1 MPETTPIFLRK
12 GLKRLRNR
20 HMRNG
25 RKRVRV
31 VTMGCSKNRVD
42 SEHLLMQ
49 LAAAGYEVSPEE
61 EELETADV
69 DVLIINT
76 CGFILDAKEESV
88 QAILEAVDARK
99 RGVVNEVYVMG
110 CLSQRYRNELPLEIP
125 EVDGWFGAFSIGP
138 LLSRLSVE
146 PDPRLETRRLLTTP
160 GHYAYLKISE
170 GCDRQCSY
178 CAIPG
183 IRGPHVSVPEEKL
196 LDEAKSLADNGVK
209 ELIVIA
215 QDTTCYGLD
224 LYGGR
229 RLGRLLTGLTGVDGI
244 EWIRLLYAYPT
255 GFPQDVL
262 EIMASSPKM
271 CRYLDIPLQHSADN
285 VLKAMRRAIDGEGT
299 RRFVE
304 NVRRTVPGI
313 ALRTTMMVGHPGE
326 GQEEFDDLLSFVRE
340 YRFERLGAFA
350 YSEEEGTWGAQN
362 LKDSVPED
370 VKQERL
376 DELMELQASVS
387 LRYNESRIGT
397 VESVLVDSCQPESM
411 TFTGRTS
418 KESPEVDGE
427 VNVVCRGGMPA
438 PGSFVKVLI
447 TGADE
452 YDLTGELIEY

>member
-1 MPETTPIFLRK
+1 MSS
-12 GLKRLRNR
+12 
-20 HMRNG
+20 G
-25 RKRVRV
+25 RQRVRV

-49 LAAAGYEVSPEE
+49 LSAAGYDISPEE
-61 EELETADV
+61 EELENAGV
-69 DVLIINT
+69 DILIINT

-88 QAILEAVDARK
+88 QAVLEAVDAK
-99 RGVVNEVYVMG
+99 KNGVISRLYVMG
-110 CLSQRYRNELPLEIP
+110 CLSQRYRDELPAEIP
-125 EVDGWFGAFSIGP
+125 EVDGWYGAYSIDP
-138 LLSRLSVE
+138 LLKDLAVKKE
-146 PDPRLETRRLLTTP
+146 PALETRRWLTTP

-183 IRGPHVSVPEEKL
+183 IRGRHTSVPEEKL
-196 LDEAKSLADNGVK
+196 LDEAAALADSGVN

-215 QDTTCYGLD
+215 QDTTFYGLD
-224 LYGGR
+224 LYGQR
-229 RLGRLLTGLTGVDGI
+229 RLGRLLTKLSDIPEI
-244 EWIRLLYAYPT
+244 EWIRLLYSYPAS
-255 GFPQDVL
+255 FPRDVL

-271 CRYLDIPLQHSADN
+271 CRYLDIPLQHSADP
-285 VLKAMRRAIDGEGT
+285 VLKAMRRSIDARGT
-299 RRFVE
+299 RELVE
-304 NVRRTVPGI
+304 NIRKAVPGI

-326 GQEEFDDLLSFVRE
+326 GDKEFDDLLSFVKE

-362 LKDSVPED
+362 LKDSVPEA

-376 DELMELQASVS
+376 DELMELQAAIS
-387 LRYNESRIGT
+387 LNYNESRIGS
-397 VESVLVDSCQPESM
+397 VERVIVDSCHPEEG

-427 VNVVCRGGMPA
+427 VTVVCRGKMPVQ
-438 PGSFVKVLI
+438 GSFTDVRI

-452 YDLTGELIEY
+452 YDLTGEIL